1 MNTISRINSYYIDK
15 ITKENPSYKIHGWE
29 SQDAQNIRFNVLYN
43 AVKLKG
49 LSLLDVGCGVGS
61 LLDYLNTKRVKV
73 SYVGIDILKE
83 MVLLAKE
90 RHSDSL
96 FLHQNIFTD
105 NPFPNGS
112 FDVVFASG
120 IFNLDLGNNEKFMQE
135 AISLFGK
142 LASKYIVFNCLSTS
156 SQDKEAG
163 YAYTDK
169 ESIPYILK
177 KSGIRM
183 ASYKIIDDYLQN
195 DMSVV
200 ISLEDKKA
208 FAKSR

>member
-73 SYVGIDILKE
+73 SYVGVDILPQ

-90 RHSDSL
+90 FHPNNV
-96 FLHQNIFTD
+96 FLHQNIFED
-105 NPFPNGS
+105 NPFPNYS

-135 AISLFGK
+135 ALSLFGK
-142 LASKYIVFNCLSTS
+142 LSSKYIVFNCLSTTS
-156 SQDKEAG
+156 LDKEAG
-163 YAYTDK
+163 YAYMDK
-169 ESIPYILK
+169 STIPYIIK
-177 KSGIRM
+177 KSSIKIEEY
-183 ASYKIIDDYLQN
+183 SIIDDYLQN

-200 ISLEDKKA
+200 IKLNNRSS
-208 FAKSR
+208 F